1 VAQRARSFRSDLPAQ
16 WHLSTLLAL
25 IHAASGEL
33 QAKRLRAAE
42 IESALVATVLGALGA
57 TPPTEAKND
66 EPAKLAPDGPG
77 TDQVASRGE

>member
-16 WHLSTLLAL
+16 WHL